1 MLKKFHICS
10 RIEIKDTM
18 ESNEIYSN
26 SENIFSPDN
35 IFMILVVISQAIG
48 TAMVR
53 ITFYL
58 NH

>member
-1 MLKKFHICS
+1 
-10 RIEIKDTM
+10 M

>member
-1 MLKKFHICS
+1 VLKKFHICS

-18 ESNEIYSN
+18 KSNEIYSN
-26 SENIFSPDN
+26 SENMYSTDS
-35 IFMILVVISQAIG
+35 IFMILVVISQAFG